1 MRTRSRFGR
10 IALAAI
16 LAATGLGVTSASAG
30 AAFHLMSIR
39 EVHAASPGD
48 YVELQMYASGQN
60 FVDGHTITT
69 YDSTGAQ
76 TGAQFVFPSGAS
88 SSLNGGNQRTIRV
101 GQTGAGADFEAA
113 FDVVSGSGG
122 AVCFD
127 AIDCVTFGAYI
138 GVPLGSP
145 TGTPAVQS
153 TGIPVGGS
161 IERTIAPGCSTLL
174 ESGDDTND
182 SATDF
187 SLQPPSP
194 RNNATAPTETPC
206 SGGQN
211 PGGGPDTKID
221 KGPKKKTK
229 KKKAVFEFSSTTPGA
244 TFECELDGGKAF
256 TPCTSPFQVKVRKG
270 KHSFQVRAV
279 LNGVPDGSPAE
290 QSWKVKKKKKRK

>member
-1 MRTRSRFGR
+1 MCARSRFGP

-16 LAATGLGVTSASAG
+16 LAATGVGVTATSAG

-69 YDSTGAQ
+69 YDFAGNPTGMPF
-76 TGAQFVFPSGAS
+76 TFPPGAS

-101 GQTGAGADFEAA
+101 GQMTSGADFEAA

-127 AIDCVTFGAYI
+127 AIDCVSFGAFT
-138 GVPLGSP
+138 GSVPSP
-145 TGTPAVQS
+145 TGAPAPA
-153 TGIPVGGS
+153 IPVGGS

-206 SGGQN
+206 SGGTN

-229 KKKAVFEFSSTTPGA
+229 KKRAVFEFSSTTPGV
-244 TFECELDGGKAF
+244 TFECEVDGGKAF
-256 TPCTSPFQVKVRKG
+256 TPCTSPFEVKVKKG
-270 KHSFQVRAV
+270 KHTFQVRAV

-290 QSWKVKKKKKRK
+290 QSWRVKKKKKK